1 MGKLL
6 QLIAKLFGKNAISKT
21 LGTRT
26 NVIKLPGNEQ
36 KRLIKDE
43 LNIEAASDLAAQKV
57 LKEAEAYCQWASAE

>member
-26 NVIKLPGNEQ
+26 NVIKLPSNEK
-36 KRLIKDE
+36 KRVI
-43 LNIEAASDLAAQKV
+43 
-57 LKEAEAYCQWASAE
+57 